1 MALSKENSYFKVRVG
16 EHNMDKKEDT
26 EQDIAVEKVILH
38 PKWNIETKNTSN
50 GMKILTTHD
59 IALIQLSS
67 PVTFTSNVQSMCLD
81 NGQPFKAGKK
91 TLSEISLLRYWQT
104 RTHCCGHIVAH
115 DVSHVAQTG
124 KHLLRTQN
132 VSDQNQKHFL
142 CPGHKICV
150 RNKCCARGQTGK
162 HLCRQ
167 QCVRNNVSSFAST
180 FTPKNNPNKSRKQ
193 RFSINWSRSR
203 VSSTD

>member
-16 EHNMDKKEDT
+16 EHNMDKKEGT

-67 PVTFTSNVQSMCLD
+67 PVKFTSNVQNMCLD

-91 TLSEISLLRYWQT
+91 TISEISLLLPRITPTKAGSNGFQLN
-104 RTHCCGHIVAH
+104 GHEVGFH
-115 DVSHVAQTG
+115 QPTEE
-124 KHLLRTQN
+124 LER
-132 VSDQNQKHFL
+132 
-142 CPGHKICV
+142 P
-150 RNKCCARGQTGK
+150 
-162 HLCRQ
+162 
-167 QCVRNNVSSFAST
+167 ST
-180 FTPKNNPNKSRKQ
+180 S
-193 RFSINWSRSR
+193 
-203 VSSTD
+203 